1 MINDEKRGEGVET
14 SDYYGEATHD
24 KSREHTYNNTF
35 QHTMPSNSTSN
46 STDASDFDSDLRY
59 DYIAKVILLGPSGCG
74 KSCIMHRF
82 VKGEWKVSSSQT
94 IGVEFASKIVRV
106 GQGSNLTRIK
116 LQLWDTAGQER
127 FRALTRSYYRGAAGV
142 VLVYDTTNKSTF
154 RQLGE
159 FIQDVRSL
167 TSSQVTM
174 VACGNK
180 MDLVADADRTWL
192 VPQAEI
198 RQFSQQNPDITV
210 TTCSAK
216 TGKGIEDVFD
226 KIAAQLLTKIELGAI
241 DPEDMNS
248 GVQYGDVP
256 RWDRS
261 IRESKRRKKDKKGF
275 SALSRFFSTRAGEQ
289 EAKSDD
295 AKESK
300 PSSSSNSS
308 SRKNSSSSPLLRR
321 ASQGVATQEPIELE
335 NGASRRVDVTEPAS
349 SGCCY

>member
-1 MINDEKRGEGVET
+1 
-14 SDYYGEATHD
+14 
-24 KSREHTYNNTF
+24 
-35 QHTMPSNSTSN
+35 MPSNSTSN

-106 GQGSNLTRIK
+106 GSGSNLTRIK

-142 VLVYDTTNKSTF
+142 VLVYDTVNRSTF
-154 RQLGE
+154 RQLAE

-167 TSSQVTM
+167 TSPQVTM

-180 MDLVADADRTWL
+180 ADLIEEADRTWI
-192 VPQAEI
+192 VPPAEV
-198 RQFSQQNPDITV
+198 RTFSQSNPDITV

-216 TGKGIEDVFD
+216 SGKGIEDLFD
-226 KIAAQLLTKIELGAI
+226 KVAAQLLTKIELGEI

-261 IRESKRRKKDKKGF
+261 TKKSRKKDSKKGF
-275 SALSRFFSTRAGEQ
+275 SALSRFFANRAGEEEIKKDQ
-289 EAKSDD
+289 QD
-295 AKESK
+295 KEESGGR
-300 PSSSSNSS
+300 SS
-308 SRKNSSSSPLLRR
+308 SRKNSNTPLLRR
-321 ASQGVATQEPIELE
+321 PSTVEQEPIELDGR
-335 NGASRRVDVTEPAS
+335 GADSREDVAQQTK